1 MRILFF
7 TNHLPKIAMCLLLF
21 LISGMHTVS
30 ANNSFFDYLPKYRK
44 FKSHYQID
52 KIEYQEKRT
61 IIHFRYVVQESGSVT
76 FYNGNHPNS
85 WYLRTPPRMR
95 GLEIQFKQLEVANI
109 AINNELKR
117 ASLTNVPEISY
128 DLRRGDVVTCQVH
141 FVRIPRY
148 IRMLDMIDGKDGHLD
163 QDKLNCFDIMIKT
176 KDNPL
181 LGKSENMLAVVSR
194 FEQSFNYIKPK
205 VQKGSP
211 AIASTSTQPRSYSA
225 STTTRPTTTR
235 PTTTRPTT
243 TRPTTTRPSTTS
255 SPKPSSS
262 DTKRE
267 VVNINQTPDPIDY
280 MPAALASMVDL
291 KCNTRVYLP
300 DVVFK
305 EDETKFSG
313 RVKAI
318 QNIRVIAEYVKTYT
332 NARINLYG
340 HTDIH
345 GNPRKNLD
353 LSRERALAVKRELV
367 NMGVNP
373 NKISVYFFG
382 GTEPLKKYK
391 NGGSPNRR
399 VEVEPIC
406 LN

>member
-7 TNHLPKIAMCLLLF
+7 TNHLPKITMFLLLF
-21 LISGMHTVS
+21 LFSGIETVS
-30 ANNSFFDYLPKYRK
+30 AISSFFDYLPKYRK

-61 IIHFRYVVQESGSVT
+61 IIHFRYVVQESGSAT

-109 AINNELKR
+109 AINNEVKR
-117 ASLTNVPEISY
+117 SSLTNVPEISY
-128 DLRRGDVVTCQVH
+128 DLKRGDVVTCQVH

-148 IRMLDMIDGKDGHLD
+148 IRMLDLIEGKDGHLD
-163 QDKLNCFDIMIKT
+163 QDKFNCFDIMIKT
-176 KDNPL
+176 KENPL
-181 LGKSENMLAVVSR
+181 LGKSENMLAVVNR
-194 FEQSFNYIKPK
+194 FEKSFNYIKPK
-205 VQKGSP
+205 VSEE
-211 AIASTSTQPRSYSA
+211 ATLASTNSS
-225 STTTRPTTTR
+225 TRPTTSSAPTSSSIR
-235 PTTTRPTT
+235 PSTTASTTRPRTT
-243 TRPTTTRPSTTS
+243 STRPSTTS
-255 SPKPSSS
+255 TP
-262 DTKRE
+262 RE
-267 VVNINQTPDPIDY
+267 VVNIIQNPEPIDY
-280 MPAALASMVDL
+280 MPGALSAVGDL
-291 KCNTRVYLP
+291 ECNTRVYLP
-300 DVVFK
+300 NVVFK
-305 EDETKFSG
+305 ENETKFSG

-318 QNIRVIAEYVKTYT
+318 QNIRYVVEYVNTYAE
-332 NARINLYG
+332 ARINLYG

-373 NKISVYFFG
+373 NKISVFFFG
-382 GTEPLKKYK
+382 GSQPLPKYR
-391 NGGSPNRR
+391 NGGGANRR

-406 LN
+406 SNKN

>member
-7 TNHLPKIAMCLLLF
+7 TNNLPKITILLLLF
-21 LISGMHTVS
+21 LVSGTDTVS
-30 ANNSFFDYLPKYRK
+30 ANGSFFDYLPKYRK

-61 IIHFRYVVQESGSVT
+61 IIHFRYVVQESKSTT
-76 FYNGNHPNS
+76 FYNGNHPSS

-109 AINNELKR
+109 AVNNEIKR

-128 DLRRGDVVTCQVH
+128 DLKRGDVVTFQVH

-148 IRMLDMIDGKDGHLD
+148 IRMLDLIDGKDGHLD

-181 LGKSENMLAVVSR
+181 LGKSDNMLAVVSR
-194 FEQSFNYIKPK
+194 FEKSFNYVKPK
-205 VQKGSP
+205 VGQDNTTV
-211 AIASTSTQPRSYSA
+211 ASA
-225 STTTRPTTTR
+225 STPTRDYSSSTTRPTSTRPTTTR
-235 PTTTRPTT
+235 PTTTRSSTS
-243 TRPTTTRPSTTS
+243 TTRPSSSTT
-255 SPKPSSS
+255 
-262 DTKRE
+262 TRE
-267 VVNINQTPDPIDY
+267 VVNINQKPEPIDY
-280 MPAALASMVDL
+280 MPAALSSMVDL
-291 KCNTRVYLP
+291 KCDTRVFLP

-318 QNIRVIAEYVKTYT
+318 QNIRVIAEYVKTYEG
-332 NARINLYG
+332 ARINLYG

-382 GTEPLKKYK
+382 GTQPLKQYK
-391 NGGSPNRR
+391 NGSSLNRR
-399 VEVEPIC
+399 VEVEPLC
-406 LN
+406 LD

>member
-1 MRILFF
+1 M
-7 TNHLPKIAMCLLLF
+7 
-21 LISGMHTVS
+21 GTVS
-30 ANNSFFDYLPKYRK
+30 ANSIFFDYLPKYRK

-61 IIHFRYVVQESGSVT
+61 IIHFRYVVQESRSTT

-109 AINNELKR
+109 AINNEIKR
-117 ASLTNVPEISY
+117 ASLANVPEISY

-181 LGKSENMLAVVSR
+181 LGKSENMLAVVDR

-205 VQKGSP
+205 VQEGSP
-211 AIASTSTQPRSYSA
+211 AIASTSTQARDYSGS

-235 PTTTRPTT
+235 PTSTRPVDVQSS
-243 TRPTTTRPSTTS
+243 TTTRPSSTT
-255 SPKPSSS
+255 
-262 DTKRE
+262 TKRE
-267 VVNINQTPDPIDY
+267 VVNITQRPEPIDY
-280 MPAALASMVDL
+280 MPAALVSMVDL
-291 KCNTRVYLP
+291 KCNTRAYLP

-313 RVKAI
+313 RVKAT
-318 QNIRVIAEYVKTYT
+318 QNIRVIVEYVKTYN

-340 HTDIH
+340 HTDVH

-373 NKISVYFFG
+373 DKISVYFFG
-382 GTEPLKKYK
+382 GSEPLKKYK
-391 NGGSPNRR
+391 NGGAENRR

>member
-7 TNHLPKIAMCLLLF
+7 TNHLPKITMFLLLL
-21 LISGMHTVS
+21 LITGTETVS
-30 ANNSFFDYLPKYRK
+30 ANSFFDYLPKYRK

-61 IIHFRYVVQESGSVT
+61 IIHFRYVVQESKTTT

-95 GLEIQFKQLEVANI
+95 GLEIQFKQLEVTNI
-109 AINNELKR
+109 AVNNEVKR
-117 ASLTNVPEISY
+117 SSLENVPELSY
-128 DLRRGDVVTCQVH
+128 DLNRGDVVTCQVH

-148 IRMLDMIDGKDGHLD
+148 IRMLDLIEGKDGHLD
-163 QDKLNCFDIMIKT
+163 QDKFNCFDIMIKT
-176 KDNPL
+176 EENPL

-205 VQKGSP
+205 VSDK
-211 AIASTSTQPRSYSA
+211 ATVASVSNSTIKSTTSVRPTVTSTRPR
-225 STTTRPTTTR
+225 TTS
-235 PTTTRPTT
+235 
-243 TRPTTTRPSTTS
+243 TRPSSTAS
-255 SPKPSSS
+255 S
-262 DTKRE
+262 RE
-267 VVNINQTPDPIDY
+267 VVNIAHKPEPIDY
-280 MPAALASMVDL
+280 MPGALIALEDL
-291 KCNTRVYLP
+291 VCNTRVTLP

-305 EDETKFSG
+305 ENETKFSG

-318 QNIRVIAEYVKTYT
+318 QNIRLVVDYLNTYT

-373 NKISVYFFG
+373 NKIAVYFYG
-382 GTEPLKKYK
+382 GSQPLTKYK
-391 NGGSPNRR
+391 NGGSANRR

-406 LN
+406 LNK

>member
-1 MRILFF
+1 MRILFL
-7 TNHLPKIAMCLLLF
+7 TNHLPKITVLLLLF
-21 LISGMHTVS
+21 LVSGMETVS

-61 IIHFRYVVQESGSVT
+61 VIHFRYVVQESRSTT

-109 AINNELKR
+109 AINNEVKR

-148 IRMLDMIDGKDGHLD
+148 IRMLDLIDGKDGHLD

-181 LGKSENMLAVVSR
+181 LGKSDNMLAVVSR
-194 FEQSFNYIKPK
+194 FEQSFNYVKPK
-205 VQKGSP
+205 VQEGSSSV
-211 AIASTSTQPRSYSA
+211 ASA
-225 STTTRPTTTR
+225 SPTAARPSTTRPTSTR
-235 PTTTRPTT
+235 PTSTRPST
-243 TRPTTTRPSTTS
+243 TTTRPSTT
-255 SPKPSSS
+255 
-262 DTKRE
+262 TTERE
-267 VVNINQTPDPIDY
+267 VVNITQTPEPIDY
-280 MPAALASMVDL
+280 MPAALTSMVDL
-291 KCNTRVYLP
+291 KCDTRTYLP

-318 QNIRVIAEYVKTYT
+318 QNIRMIVEYVNSYT
-332 NARINLYG
+332 GARINLYG

-367 NMGVNP
+367 NMGIRP
-373 NKISVYFFG
+373 EKISVYFFG
-382 GTEPLKKYK
+382 GSQPLKKYK
-391 NGGSPNRR
+391 NGGSANRR
-399 VEVEPIC
+399 VEVEPVC
-406 LN
+406 VD

>member
-1 MRILFF
+1 MRILFS
-7 TNHLPKIAMCLLLF
+7 TNHLPKTIILLLLF
-21 LISGMHTVS
+21 LVSGIETVS
-30 ANNSFFDYLPKYRK
+30 ANGSFFDYLPKYRK

-61 IIHFRYVVQESGSVT
+61 IIHFRYVVQEARSTT
-76 FYNGNHPNS
+76 FYNGNHPSS

-109 AINNELKR
+109 AINNEVKR

-128 DLRRGDVVTCQVH
+128 DLNRGDVVTCQVH

-148 IRMLDMIDGKDGHLD
+148 IRMLDLIDGKDGHLD

-181 LGKSENMLAVVSR
+181 LGKTDNMLAVVSR
-194 FEQSFNYIKPK
+194 FEQSFNYVKPK
-205 VQKGSP
+205 VKEEEP
-211 AIASTSTQPRSYSA
+211 AVASTSTKPDDYA
-225 STTTRPTTTR
+225 STTRPTTTR
-235 PTTTRPTT
+235 PTSTRPTT
-243 TRPTTTRPSTTS
+243 TRPTTTRPSTTTTR
-255 SPKPSSS
+255 PSSTT
-262 DTKRE
+262 TKRE
-267 VVNINQTPDPIDY
+267 VVNITQKPEPIDY
-280 MPAALASMVDL
+280 MPTALSSMVDL
-291 KCNTRVYLP
+291 ECDTRVYLP

-318 QNIRVIAEYVKTYT
+318 QNIRVIAEYVKTYS
-332 NARINLYG
+332 NAQINLYG

-373 NKISVYFFG
+373 DKISVFFFG
-382 GTEPLKKYK
+382 GSQPLKQYK
-391 NGGSPNRR
+391 NGSSLNRR
-399 VEVEPIC
+399 VEVEPLC
-406 LN
+406 MK

>member
-1 MRILFF
+1 MRILVF
-7 TNHLPKIAMCLLLF
+7 TNNLPKIILLLLLF
-21 LISGMHTVS
+21 LVSGMETVS
-30 ANNSFFDYLPKYRK
+30 ANSSFFDYLPKYRK

-61 IIHFRYVVQESGSVT
+61 IIHFRYVVQESKPTT
-76 FYNGNHPNS
+76 FYNGNHPSS

-109 AINNELKR
+109 AVNNEIKR
-117 ASLTNVPEISY
+117 TSLTNVPEISY
-128 DLRRGDVVTCQVH
+128 DLKRGDVVTCQVH

-148 IRMLDMIDGKDGHLD
+148 IRMLDLIDGKDGHLD

-181 LGKSENMLAVVSR
+181 LGKSDNMLAVVSR
-194 FEQSFNYIKPK
+194 FEKSFNYVKPK
-205 VQKGSP
+205 VGQDNP
-211 AIASTSTQPRSYSA
+211 VASTSTQARDYA
-225 STTTRPTTTR
+225 STSTRPTSIRPTSTRPTTAR
-235 PTTTRPTT
+235 PS
-243 TRPTTTRPSTTS
+243 TTRPSTGTT
-255 SPKPSSS
+255 KPSS
-262 DTKRE
+262 TGTERE
-267 VVNINQTPDPIDY
+267 VVNITQKPEPIDY
-280 MPAALASMVDL
+280 MPAALSSMVDL
-291 KCNTRVYLP
+291 KCDTRVFLP

-318 QNIRVIAEYVKTYT
+318 QNIRVIAEYVKTYRG
-332 NARINLYG
+332 ARINLYG

-373 NKISVYFFG
+373 NKISVFFFG
-382 GTEPLKKYK
+382 GSQPLEKYK
-391 NGGSPNRR
+391 NGSSLNRR

>member
-7 TNHLPKIAMCLLLF
+7 TNHLPKIIMLLLLF
-21 LISGMHTVS
+21 LVSGMQTVS
-30 ANNSFFDYLPKYRK
+30 ADSSFFDYLPKYRK

-61 IIHFRYVVQESGSVT
+61 IIYFRYVVQESKSTT

-109 AINNELKR
+109 AINNEVKR
-117 ASLTNVPEISY
+117 DSLASVPEISY
-128 DLRRGDVVTCQVH
+128 DLKRGDVVTCEVH
-141 FVRIPRY
+141 FVRIPHY
-148 IRMLDMIDGKDGHLD
+148 IRMLDMIDGEDGYLD
-163 QDKLNCFDIMIKT
+163 QDKFNCFDIMIKT

-194 FEQSFNYIKPK
+194 FEESFSYIKPK
-205 VQKGSP
+205 VEQGSP
-211 AIASTSTQPRSYSA
+211 AIASTSAEPQNYS
-225 STTTRPTTTR
+225 SS
-235 PTTTRPTT
+235 TTRPTT
-243 TRPTTTRPSTTS
+243 TRPTTTRPSTTETTTN
-255 SPKPSSS
+255 PSSTS
-262 DTKRE
+262 TTDRE
-267 VVNINQTPDPIDY
+267 VVNIIQSPEPIDY
-280 MPAALASMVDL
+280 MPAALVSMVEL

-318 QNIRVIAEYVKTYT
+318 QNIRVIVDYINTYN

-340 HTDIH
+340 HTDVH

-373 NKISVYFFG
+373 DKISVYFFG
-382 GTEPLKKYK
+382 GTQPLSKYK
-391 NGGSPNRR
+391 NGGEENRR
-399 VEVEPIC
+399 VEVEPVC
-406 LN
+406 ASEEK

>member
-1 MRILFF
+1 MRILFL
-7 TNHLPKIAMCLLLF
+7 TNHLPKITVLLLLF
-21 LISGMHTVS
+21 LVSGMETVS

-61 IIHFRYVVQESGSVT
+61 VIHFRYVVQESRSTT

-109 AINNELKR
+109 AINNEVKR

-148 IRMLDMIDGKDGHLD
+148 IRMLDLIDGKDGHLD

-181 LGKSENMLAVVSR
+181 LGKSDNMLAVVSR
-194 FEQSFNYIKPK
+194 FEQSFNYVKPK
-205 VQKGSP
+205 VQEGSSSV
-211 AIASTSTQPRSYSA
+211 ASA
-225 STTTRPTTTR
+225 SPTAARPSTTRPTSTR
-235 PTTTRPTT
+235 PTSTRPTS
-243 TRPTTTRPSTTS
+243 TRPSTTTTRPSTT
-255 SPKPSSS
+255 
-262 DTKRE
+262 TTERE
-267 VVNINQTPDPIDY
+267 VVNITQTPEPIDY
-280 MPAALASMVDL
+280 MPAALTSMVDL
-291 KCNTRVYLP
+291 KCDTRTYLP

-318 QNIRVIAEYVKTYT
+318 QNIRMIVEYVNSYT
-332 NARINLYG
+332 GARINLYG

-367 NMGVNP
+367 NMGIRP
-373 NKISVYFFG
+373 EKISVYFFG
-382 GTEPLKKYK
+382 GSQPLKKYK
-391 NGGSPNRR
+391 NGGSANRR
-399 VEVEPIC
+399 VEVEPVC
-406 LN
+406 VD

>member
-1 MRILFF
+1 MRTLFF
-7 TNHLPKIAMCLLLF
+7 TNHLPKITILLLLF
-21 LISGMHTVS
+21 LVSGMETVS

-61 IIHFRYVVQESGSVT
+61 IIHFRYVIQESKATT

-85 WYLRTPPRMR
+85 WYLRTPTRMR
-95 GLEIQFKQLEVANI
+95 GVEIQFKQLEVANI
-109 AINNELKR
+109 AVNNELKR

-128 DLRRGDVVTCQVH
+128 DLNRGDVVTCEVH

-181 LGKSENMLAVVSR
+181 LGNPDNMVAVVSR
-194 FEQSFNYIKPK
+194 FEQSFNYVKPK
-205 VQKGSP
+205 AQEANTVL
-211 AIASTSTQPRSYSA
+211 ASTSAQPLLAANS
-225 STTTRPTTTR
+225 TTRPTTTR
-235 PTTTRPTT
+235 PTSTRPTI
-243 TRPTTTRPSTTS
+243 TRPSTAATTAAVAA
-255 SPKPSSS
+255 P
-262 DTKRE
+262 TTTERE
-267 VVNINQTPDPIDY
+267 VVNIIQKPEPIDY
-280 MPAALASMVDL
+280 MPAALVSMVDL
-291 KCNTRVYLP
+291 KCDIRAYLP

-318 QNIRVIAEYVKTYT
+318 QNIRIIAEYLNSYT
-332 NARINLYG
+332 NARVNLYG

-345 GNPRKNLD
+345 GNLRKNLD

-367 NMGVNP
+367 NMGVKP
-373 NKISVYFFG
+373 DKISVYFFG
-382 GTEPLKKYK
+382 GEQPLEQYK
-391 NGGSPNRR
+391 NGNSLNRR

-406 LN
+406 MD

>member
-1 MRILFF
+1 MRILFS
-7 TNHLPKIAMCLLLF
+7 TNHLPKITVFLLLF
-21 LISGMHTVS
+21 LLSGIQTVS

-61 IIHFRYVVQESGSVT
+61 IIHFRYVVQESGTTT

-109 AINNELKR
+109 AINNEVKR
-117 ASLTNVPEISY
+117 TSLTNVPEISY
-128 DLRRGDVVTCQVH
+128 DLNRGDVVTCEVH

-181 LGKSENMLAVVSR
+181 LGKSENMVAVVNR
-194 FEQSFNYIKPK
+194 FEQSFSYIKPK
-205 VQKGSP
+205 VQEGSP
-211 AIASTSTQPRSYSA
+211 SVASTSSQPRSYS
-225 STTTRPTTTR
+225 TTGSSTRPS
-235 PTTTRPTT
+235 TTRPTT
-243 TRPTTTRPSTTS
+243 TRPTTTRPSSSSTTR
-255 SPKPSSS
+255 PSSTS
-262 DTKRE
+262 EERE
-267 VVNINQTPDPIDY
+267 VVNINQTPEPIDY
-280 MPAALASMVDL
+280 MPGALTSMVDL
-291 KCNTRVYLP
+291 KCDTRVYLP

-318 QNIRVIAEYVKTYT
+318 QNIRVIVEYVNTYT

-367 NMGVNP
+367 NMGINP

-382 GTEPLKKYK
+382 GTQPLSKYK

-406 LN
+406 VE

>member
-1 MRILFF
+1 MRIWFF
-7 TNHLPKIAMCLLLF
+7 TKNLPKITLLLLF
-21 LISGMHTVS
+21 LVSGMETVS
-30 ANNSFFDYLPKYRK
+30 ANGSFFDYLPKYRK

-61 IIHFRYVVQESGSVT
+61 IIHFRYVVQESKSTT
-76 FYNGNHPNS
+76 FYNGNHPGS

-109 AINNELKR
+109 AINSEVKR
-117 ASLTNVPEISY
+117 ASLTNVREISY
-128 DLRRGDVVTCQVH
+128 DLKRGDVVTCQVH

-148 IRMLDMIDGKDGHLD
+148 IRMLDLIDGKDGHLD

-181 LGKSENMLAVVSR
+181 LGKSDNMLAVVTR
-194 FEQSFNYIKPK
+194 FEQSFNYVKPK
-205 VQKGSP
+205 VGQDNAVASVSNEPSP
-211 AIASTSTQPRSYSA
+211 TS
-225 STTTRPTTTR
+225 TTRPTSTR
-235 PTTTRPTT
+235 PTTIRPTSTRPTT
-243 TRPTTTRPSTTS
+243 ARPSTTRS
-255 SPKPSSS
+255 TNTE
-262 DTKRE
+262 TKRE
-267 VVNINQTPDPIDY
+267 VVNINQKPEPIDY
-280 MPAALASMVDL
+280 MPAALSSMVDL
-291 KCNTRVYLP
+291 ECDTRVFLP

-318 QNIRVIAEYVKTYT
+318 QNIRVIAEYIKTYAD
-332 NARINLYG
+332 ARINLYG

-367 NMGVNP
+367 NMGVSP
-373 NKISVYFFG
+373 DKISVYFFG
-382 GTEPLKKYK
+382 GTQPLKQYK
-391 NGGSPNRR
+391 NGSSLNRR
-399 VEVEPIC
+399 VEVEPLC
-406 LN
+406 LK